1 MGQTDWRATLD
12 GYFPEPLRAL
22 AQSLS
27 KQDAGRMT
35 ELRIRAEQPVCF
47 LAGRE
52 RLPIET
58 WIPSGNEVRQ
68 FVQALLG
75 QSVYARAE
83 ELRGG
88 YVTLPG
94 GCRAGLCGRIV
105 TENGRIHHLQDIAS
119 VALRLAR
126 QVPGAADAAML
137 HMLEEG
143 RPLSTLFFSTP
154 GCGKTTMLRDVAR
167 QLAQGGFQ
175 VGIVDERS
183 ELAACVEGIPQLD
196 VGPSTDVLDACPKAE
211 GMILML
217 RVFSPQVIITDEI
230 GRAADAEAI
239 EEASRCGCAVIASAH
254 AGSLEELMRRS
265 ATGTL
270 LKQQAFRRYIQLGPR
285 AKVEKVWN
293 ETFGIAYQAP

>member
-12 GYFPEPLRAL
+12 AYFPEPLRDL

-47 LAGRE
+47 LAGKE
-52 RLPIET
+52 RLSIET
-58 WIPSGNEVRQ
+58 WIPSGKDVRHL
-68 FVQALLG
+68 VQALLG

-105 TENGRIHHLQDIAS
+105 TENGRIHHMQDIAS
-119 VALRLAR
+119 INLRLAR
-126 QVPGAADAAML
+126 QVPGAADAAMPYL
-137 HMLEEG
+137 LEEG

-183 ELAACVEGIPQLD
+183 ELAACVEGVPQLD
-196 VGPSTDVLDACPKAE
+196 VGPATDVLDACPKAE

-217 RVFSPQVIITDEI
+217 RVFSPQVLITDEI
-230 GRAADAEAI
+230 GRASDADAI
-239 EEASRCGCAVIASAH
+239 EEAARCGCAVIASAH
-254 AGSLEELMRRS
+254 AGNLEELMRRS
-265 ATGTL
+265 TTGTL
-270 LKQQAFRRYIQLGPR
+270 LRQQAFVRYIQLGPR

-293 ETFGIAYQAP
+293 ETFGVMYQAP